1 MTDAPRVTIAGG
13 GLSGLTAALRL
24 AQRGYQVT
32 VYEQKDMLGGNLGS
46 RPGPDGVDLDIYPH
60 MYLNWY
66 DNFWSLLADA
76 SVRRT
81 TAFAQIESVK
91 QLDQGEYPRFTG
103 LTDMYSAWHTFQ
115 NLFSGVGPVAD
126 MFVFGYAS
134 IDLLAERLNP
144 TVHLKQMTVSGF
156 LNARPYMTKRAAAAF
171 DSFITRVWAIRSY
184 LASAHDF
191 RTYLRFALADPTP
204 AMWLA
209 RGSAQQIVISPLA
222 AALREAGVTIA
233 TQVQVTGVS
242 CARGSVSEIALQDCH
257 YDQQD
262 HTWVQTP
269 GTARTEAVDELVLAV
284 PAATLSQLVR
294 TAASPG
300 DTTIVQEAPAI
311 AGISSLRAVQIPIMY
326 LYFDRKWPQI
336 PPEPVGLYDSQH
348 SLAFTDISGTWQ
360 GTPEFIDHT
369 VLSVSASDTSALP
382 GTGPDDDA
390 QAILVEL
397 AKFLNFDP
405 GKAWGTAAGIDW
417 TRTRYDPNLD
427 ALLFVNEAGS
437 DAMRPDASSEHISN
451 LYIAGDF
458 ANNHVGMATIE
469 SAVTSGLQAAA
480 ALVTRRGLG
489 APVEILRPDATLLA
503 DMLYVWLRYAW
514 APYVWSAWAW
524 SYGTDLVRRA
534 LRPDPRIGP
543 IKPHRGGGLR
553 WLD

>member
-1 MTDAPRVTIAGG
+1 MSDGPRVTIAGG

-32 VYEQKDMLGGNLGS
+32 VYEQKDVLGGNLGS
-46 RPGPDGVDLDIYPH
+46 RPGPDGVDLDVYPH

-76 SVRRT
+76 SVQRAT
-81 TAFAQIESVK
+81 SFAQIESVQ
-91 QLDQGEYPRFTG
+91 QLIKGEFPRFTG
-103 LTDMYSAWHTFQ
+103 LTDMYSPWHMIQ

-156 LNARPYMTKRAAAAF
+156 LNARPYMTKRASAAF

-209 RGSAQQIVISPLA
+209 RGSAQEIVIGPLV
-222 AALREAGVTIA
+222 AALREQGVTIT

-242 CARGSVSEIALQDCH
+242 CANGSITEIGLQDCH
-257 YDQQD
+257 YDDQT
-262 HTWVQTP
+262 HSWVGTD
-269 GTARTEAVDELVLAV
+269 GTARTEAIDELILAV
-284 PAATLSQLVR
+284 PAAVLSHLMR
-294 TAASPG
+294 TPVAPRG
-300 DTTIVQEAPAI
+300 TPVVEVAPAI
-311 AGISSLRAVQIPIMY
+311 AGISCLRAVQIPIMY
-326 LYFDRKWPQI
+326 LYLDRKWPQI
-336 PPEPVGLYDSQH
+336 PREPVGLYDSQY
-348 SLAFTDISGTWQ
+348 SLAFTDISQTWQ
-360 GTPEFIDHT
+360 DTPGFTDRT
-369 VLSVSASDTSALP
+369 VLALSASDTSSLP
-382 GTGPDDDA
+382 GTSQDADA
-390 QAILVEL
+390 QAMLVEL
-397 AKFLNFDP
+397 AKFLNFNP
-405 GKAWGTAAGIDW
+405 GTTWGSAAGIDW
-417 TRTRYDPNLD
+417 QRTRYDPNLD

-437 DAMRPDASSEHISN
+437 DAMRPDPSSEHISN
-451 LYIAGDF
+451 IYVAGDF

-480 ALVTRRGLG
+480 ALVTRRGG
-489 APVEILRPDATLLA
+489 SPVPIERPNATVLA

-524 SYGTDLVRRA
+524 SYGRDLVHRV

>member
-1 MTDAPRVTIAGG
+1 MTEAPRVTIAGG

-66 DNFWSLLADA
+66 DNFWSLLGDA
-76 SVRRT
+76 SVTRAG
-81 TAFAQIESVK
+81 AFAQIESVK
-91 QLDQGEYPRFTG
+91 QLCQGEYPKFTG
-103 LTDMYSAWHTFQ
+103 LTDMYSPWHMFQ

-156 LNARPYMTKRAAAAF
+156 LSARPYMTKRASAAF

-209 RGSAQQIVISPLA
+209 RGSAQQMVIAPLT
-222 AALREAGVTIA
+222 AALEKAGVTIA
-233 TQVQVTGVS
+233 TGVQVAGVS
-242 CARGSVSEIALQDCH
+242 CVADAVTEIALQDVE
-257 YDQQD
+257 YDASTHGWAQK
-262 HTWVQTP
+262 P
-269 GTARTEAVDELVLAV
+269 GTARTEAVDELILAV
-284 PAATLSQLVR
+284 PAAGLSQLVR
-294 TAASPG
+294 TPASAGATPIV
-300 DTTIVQEAPAI
+300 DTAPAI

-326 LYFDRKWPQI
+326 LYLDRKWPQI
-336 PPEPVGLYDSQH
+336 PREPVGLFDSQY
-348 SLAFTDISGTWQ
+348 SLAFTDISSTWR
-360 GTPEFIDHT
+360 GTPEFNDHS
-369 VLSVSASDTSALP
+369 VLSVSASDTSTLP
-382 GTGPDDDA
+382 GTGNDDDA

-405 GKAWGTAAGIDW
+405 GESWGTAAGIDW

-437 DAMRPDASSEHISN
+437 DAFRPDPSSEHLCN

-489 APVEILRPDATLLA
+489 EPVEILRPNATVLA

-524 SYGTDLVRRA
+524 SYGHDLIHRV

-543 IKPHRGGGLR
+543 VKPHRGGGLR
-553 WLD
+553 WLS